1 MCHNNPTTDST
12 FPIDKNNKEY
22 IWCLFFCLPAAGLA
36 QLEDK
41 HLANLF
47 NGLALVVPKKKKKE
61 KYVASN
67 IPNSIS

>member
-1 MCHNNPTTDST
+1 MGSVSTDQLTEILYSMYKL
-12 FPIDKNNKEY
+12 I
-22 IWCLFFCLPAAGLA
+22 LVFCLPAAGLA

-61 KYVASN
+61 K
-67 IPNSIS
+67 